1 MMGIVLGIAIR
12 AEVSMII
19 GSVFVGYMGLHCI
32 VLGVIHCFGDGVLTA
47 CIPAKKI
54 ANLDTIEAMR
64 YE

>member
-19 GSVFVGYMGLHCI
+19 GSVFVGYMGLLCI